1 MIKAEKKKNI
11 KELFVL
17 TEESLDI
24 ENFMSLV
31 FMFKFSP
38 ELRKLFP
45 KGFFLAEAVNN
56 KTGGILYPKDTELTP
71 DKVERLSSYMHQNPD
86 FETPI
91 KIKKAKHVGDYFRK
105 KISDDF
111 KKSIEGKKLR
121 KEYSRVAK
129 KLEKTFANY
138 GAEIFANEK
147 LVYGLY
153 RIKMINELADESG
166 VPAYYNHTLN
176 VMMYAVEILQ
186 TSILSMGKKFTKE
199 HLIAVAISALLHDF
213 GAIENSRD
221 INEFP
226 LDQRE
231 KEYKASNINNHHIA
245 KEFGFNGEIV
255 DTVKRFTDFENG
267 NKNAIMDD
275 ESIAS
280 ALAHIIAIA
289 SIIDTRNA
297 GLFGDKVPLKK
308 AVDLTYVLAENKL
321 FKRGYID
328 SIAKSLN
335 FRELFDFY
343 YELEK
348 IRKSCL
354 KGKFAAPY
362 PMYGFKSP
370 VLVLCSAK
378 RTDCPWYARNEK
390 SVTLVKSHAGLAPA
404 SYGRC
409 KILSAELI
417 KFYQTHYEAI
427 KTDTLERGGSDTGK
441 KQ

>member
-1 MIKAEKKKNI
+1 MGQAEKKKNI
-11 KELFVL
+11 KELFIL
-17 TEESLDI
+17 TENSLDI

-45 KGFFLAEAVNN
+45 KGFFLADAVNN

-71 DKVERLSSYMHQNPD
+71 DKVERLSSYMVQNPD

-91 KIKKAKHVGDYFRK
+91 KIKKEKHVGDYFRK
-105 KISDDF
+105 KINDDF

-129 KLEKTFANY
+129 KLEKTYENY
-138 GAEIFANEK
+138 GNEIFANDK

-153 RIKMINELADESG
+153 KIKMINELADESS
-166 VPAYYNHTLN
+166 VPMYYNHTLN
-176 VMMYAVEILQ
+176 VMMFAIEILQ
-186 TSILSMGKKFTKE
+186 ASVLSMGKKFTKE
-199 HLIAVAISALLHDF
+199 HLINVAISALLHDF

-221 INEFP
+221 INQFP

-231 KEYKASNINNHHIA
+231 KEYKAHNINNHHIA

-255 DTVKRFTDFENG
+255 DTIKRYTEFESG
-267 NKNAIMDD
+267 KKDAIMDD
-275 ESIAS
+275 ETISS
-280 ALAHIIAIA
+280 ALAHIITIA
-289 SIIDTRNA
+289 NIIDARNA

-308 AVDLTYVLAENKL
+308 AVDLTYILAENKL
-321 FKRGYID
+321 LKRGYID

-354 KGKFAAPY
+354 KGKLAAPY

-370 VLVLCSAK
+370 VLVLCSGK
-378 RTDCPWYARNEK
+378 RADCPWYAKNEK
-390 SVTLVKSHAGLAPA
+390 SVTLVKEHAGLSPN

-417 KFYQTHYEAI
+417 KFYQTHYESI
-427 KTDTLERGGSDTGK
+427 KTETQERGGSDSEK
-441 KQ
+441 